1 VSLAETGIG
10 RPVPRNED
18 VRLLTGRGRYT
29 DDYPADGALHAV
41 MLRSPHAHARIR
53 VVNTVAAERAPGVKA
68 VLTALDWR
76 GEGLGPMPLSP
87 STVDINDVTRPALV
101 NRDGSAV
108 FVGAQYPLA
117 SDRVRHVGE
126 AVAMVVAETEAA
138 ARDAAEL
145 IEVEYDALPAVT
157 DAMRAIEPGAPA
169 VWDDRPDNVLIDA
182 EFGDEAA
189 VERAFAAAA
198 HVVRRR
204 FVNNRVSAVAM
215 EPRAAL
221 ARFDAESGSY
231 ELIAGSQGSHRLRD
245 PLAKALGVGP
255 DKLRVRCEDV
265 GGGFGMRNGFYVEHA
280 LVLWAAR
287 KTGKPV
293 KWVASR
299 SESFLSDVQARDL
312 VTDAALAF
320 DANGRMTALRV
331 ELYGNVGA
339 HTVSTVPL
347 ANGSRI
353 VTTVY
358 DVPAACVRTR
368 AIMTHTL
375 PTAPYR
381 GAGRPEAMLAM
392 ERLIDEAAAELGVDR
407 IELRRRNLIP
417 PGKLPYRTPVD
428 VTYDSG
434 AFAEN
439 METALAL
446 ADWAGAAARKAASA
460 ARGCLRG
467 IGLSNYVETPV
478 GFPREMCRI
487 AVDPAGSVEILAGT
501 HASGQGHETSFP
513 QVVAELLGVPFER
526 VRLRTGDTALIP
538 DGGGS
543 HSDRSMRLAGTLMFR
558 GSAAIIAR
566 GKAIAAHLLEAAED
580 DIAFADGRFSV
591 IGTDRAIGLFETAA
605 KAITEAVPER
615 LRGPLAA
622 EEKHFGRIPAYPTGC
637 AVCELEVDPET
648 GRITI
653 DRWSAVD
660 DVGRVVNP
668 LIVAGQIHGGI
679 AQGVGQALL
688 EDIAY
693 EDGTGQL
700 RGGSFMDYAMP
711 RADDL
716 PSFAVEEAENAPT
729 LGNPLGIKGG
739 GESGTTPAPAAFMNA
754 LADALRPLGVA
765 DVRMP
770 ATPARVWQAIRDAR
784 RGGRGR

>member
-1 VSLAETGIG
+1 MTGSDFGIG
-10 RPVPRNED
+10 QPVPRTED
-18 VRLLTGRGRYT
+18 LRLLTGRGRYT
-29 DDYPADGALHAV
+29 DDFESAGALHAV
-41 MLRSPHAHARIR
+41 ILRSPHAHARIR
-53 VVNTVAAERAPGVKA
+53 AVNAVAAERAPGVKA

-87 STVDINDVTRPALV
+87 STVDINDVTRPALI

-117 SDRVRHVGE
+117 WDRVRHVGE
-126 AVAMVVAETEAA
+126 AVALVVAETEAA

-145 IEVEYDALPAVT
+145 IEVEYEPLPAVT
-157 DAMRAIEPGAPA
+157 DVMRAIAPGAPV
-169 VWDDRPDNVLIDA
+169 VWDERPDNVLIDA
-182 EFGDEAA
+182 EFGDEASVA
-189 VERAFAAAA
+189 RAFASAA

-204 FVNNRVSAVAM
+204 FVNNRVTAVAM

-221 ARFDAESGSY
+221 GRHDATTGCF

-245 PLAKALGVGP
+245 PLAKVLGVGP
-255 DKLRVRCEDV
+255 SMLRVRCEDV
-265 GGGFGMRNGFYVEHA
+265 GGGFGMKNGCYTEHA

-320 DANGRMTALRV
+320 DAGGRMTALRI

-358 DVPAACVRTR
+358 DIPVAHVRTR
-368 AIMTHTL
+368 AVITHTL

-381 GAGRPEAMLAM
+381 GAGRPEAVLAM
-392 ERLIDEAAAELGVDR
+392 ERLIDEAAAEIGVDR
-407 IELRRRNLIP
+407 IELRHRNLIP
-417 PGKLPYRTPVD
+417 PAKLPYRTAVN
-428 VTYDSG
+428 VTYDAG

-439 METALAL
+439 MQTALAL
-446 ADWAGAAARKAASA
+446 ADWDGAAARKTASA
-460 ARGCLRG
+460 ERGRLRG
-467 IGLSNYVETPV
+467 IGLANYIETPV
-478 GFPREMCRI
+478 GYPREMCRI
-487 AVDPAGSVEILAGT
+487 AVDPAGGVDILAGT

-513 QVVAELLGVPFER
+513 QVVAELLGVPFDL

-558 GSAAIIAR
+558 GCAAIVAR
-566 GKAIAAHLLEAAED
+566 GRRLAAHLLEAAEA
-580 DIAFADGRFSV
+580 DIAFAGGRFTV
-591 IGTDRAIGLFETAA
+591 AGTDRSIGLFEIAA
-605 KAITEAVPER
+605 RATTDSVPES

-622 EEKHFGRIPAYPTGC
+622 EERHNGRIPAYPTGC

-648 GRITI
+648 GRIKV

-660 DVGRVVNP
+660 DVGRVINP
-668 LIVAGQIHGGI
+668 LIVEGQVHGGI
-679 AQGVGQALL
+679 AQGIGQALM

-693 EDGTGQL
+693 DDGSGQL
-700 RGGSFMDYAMP
+700 RAGSFMDYAMP

-716 PSFAVEEAENAPT
+716 PAFAVETAENAPT
-729 LGNPLGIKGG
+729 AGNPLGIKGG
-739 GESGTTPAPAAFMNA
+739 GESGTTPALGAFMNA

-765 DVRMP
+765 DIQMP
-770 ATPARVWQAIRDAR
+770 ATPSRVWQAIRAAC
-784 RGGRGR
+784 RGGA